1 MSTIEIFILAILQG
15 LTEFL
20 PISSSAHL
28 ILPSAILGWNDQGL
42 AFDVAVHVG
51 TLLAVVLYFRQE
63 VGNMAV
69 AWLGTLKRP
78 ANNNAGKTN
87 QQLFDGQLA
96 WWILFA
102 TIPAGLF
109 GLFGKD
115 FIEAHLRSAL
125 VIASTTIL
133 FGFLLGYADIQAGK
147 RLANQ
152 NKSLEK
158 LGFKG
163 AMLIGLAQA
172 VALIP
177 GTSRSGI
184 TMTIGLMLGLSREN
198 AARFSFLLSIPAI
211 AMAGSYLTLKLV
223 LSTQGVD
230 WFAMVL
236 GGSLSFICAYA
247 CIHYFLI
254 LLGKLGMMPFVIY
267 RLFLGVGLL
276 WFIFAGPL

>member
-1 MSTIEIFILAILQG
+1 MSTIDVFILAIIQG

-28 ILPSAILGWNDQGL
+28 ILPSAILGWQDQGL

-51 TLLAVVLYFRQE
+51 TLLAVVLYFRKE
-63 VGNMAV
+63 VGSMAV
-69 AWLGTLKRP
+69 AWFGTFKGERD
-78 ANNNAGKTN
+78 NFNGK
-87 QQLFDGQLA
+87 LA
-96 WWILFA
+96 WWIIFA

-109 GLFGKD
+109 GLLGKD
-115 FIEAHLRSAL
+115 FIEEHLRSAL
-125 VIASTTIL
+125 VIAATTLL
-133 FGFLLGYADIQAGK
+133 FGFLLGFADIKAK
-147 RLANQ
+147 Q
-152 NKSLEK
+152 NKSIEN

-172 VALIP
+172 IALIP

-211 AMAGSYLTLKLV
+211 AMAGSYLTLKLI
-223 LSTQGVD
+223 LEAGTVD
-230 WFAMVL
+230 WSAMGLGSVL
-236 GGSLSFICAYA
+236 AFVSAYA

-254 LLGKLGMMPFVIY
+254 LVGKVGMMPFVIY
-267 RLFLGVGLL
+267 RLVLGAGLL
-276 WFIFAGPL
+276 WFVLG

>member
-1 MSTIEIFILAILQG
+1 MSTLEIIILALMQG

-28 ILPSAILGWNDQGL
+28 ILPSQILGWQDQGL

-51 TLLAVVLYFRQE
+51 TLLAVMMYFRKE
-63 VGNMAV
+63 VGGMAV
-69 AWLGTLKRP
+69 AWLGTVGVGPEK
-78 ANNNAGKTN
+78 NKTS
-87 QQLFDGQLA
+87 FDGKLA
-96 WWILFA
+96 WWILLA

-115 FIEAHLRSAL
+115 LIEEHLRSAL
-125 VIASTTIL
+125 VIAATTL
-133 FGFLLGYADIQAGK
+133 TFGFLLGFADIKAGK
-147 RLANQ
+147 RTSH
-152 NKSLEK
+152 KPMEK
-158 LGFKG
+158 LGLKG

-223 LSTQGVD
+223 LSTEGVD
-230 WFAMVL
+230 WFAMGL
-236 GGSLSFICAYA
+236 GSLLAFISAYA

-254 LLGKLGMMPFVIY
+254 LLEKLGMMPFVIY
-267 RLFLGVGLL
+267 RLILGVGLL
-276 WFIFAGPL
+276 WFILG

>member
-1 MSTIEIFILAILQG
+1 MSTLEIIILAILQG

-28 ILPSAILGWNDQGL
+28 ILPSQILGWNDQGL

-51 TLLAVVLYFRQE
+51 TLLAVVLYFRRE
-63 VGNMAV
+63 VGSMAV
-69 AWLGTLKRP
+69 AWVGTMRTTKHSQE
-78 ANNNAGKTN
+78 NSFHEN
-87 QQLFDGQLA
+87 FDGKLA

-109 GLFGKD
+109 GLLGKD
-115 FIEAHLRSAL
+115 FIEEHLRSAL
-125 VIASTTIL
+125 VIAATTLL
-133 FGFLLGYADIQAGK
+133 FGFLLGFADVKAAHREK
-147 RLANQ
+147 H
-152 NKSLEK
+152 KSLEE

-172 VALIP
+172 IALIP

-184 TMTIGLMLGLSREN
+184 TMTIGLMLGLSRDN

-211 AMAGSYLTLKLV
+211 AMAGSYLTLKLIT
-223 LSTQGVD
+223 SAEGVD
-230 WFAMVL
+230 WQAIGL
-236 GGSLSFICAYA
+236 GSFLAFISAYA

-254 LLGKLGMMPFVIY
+254 LLNKVGMMPFVIY
-267 RLFLGVGLL
+267 RLILGVGLL
-276 WFIFAGPL
+276 WFVLA

>member
-1 MSTIEIFILAILQG
+1 MTTIEIFILAIMQG

-28 ILPSAILGWNDQGL
+28 ILPSAILGWDDQGL

-51 TLLAVVLYFRQE
+51 TLLAVVLYFRKE

-69 AWLGTLKRP
+69 AWVGSIKGDRD
-78 ANNNAGKTN
+78 N
-87 QQLFDGQLA
+87 FDGKLA
-96 WWILFA
+96 WWIIFA

-115 FIEAHLRSAL
+115 FIEEHLRSAL
-125 VIASTTIL
+125 VIAATTII
-133 FGFLLGYADIQAGK
+133 FGALLGFADVKAG
-147 RLANQ
+147 RRTNEQ
-152 NKSLEK
+152 NVDIEK

-163 AMLIGLAQA
+163 AMLIGIAQA

-184 TMTIGLMLGLSREN
+184 TMTIGLMLGLSRDN

-223 LSTQGVD
+223 LSTEGVD
-230 WFAMVL
+230 WQAIGL
-236 GGSLSFICAYA
+236 GSILAFVSAYA

-254 LLGKLGMMPFVIY
+254 LLEKMGMMPFVIY
-267 RLFLGVGLL
+267 RMILGFGLL
-276 WFIFAGPL
+276 WFVLM

>member
-1 MSTIEIFILAILQG
+1 MSTLEIILLAILQG

-28 ILPSAILGWNDQGL
+28 ILPSAILNWQDQGI

-51 TLLAVVLYFRQE
+51 TLLAVVLYFRKE
-63 VGNMAV
+63 VGSMAV
-69 AWLGTLKRP
+69 AWLGTF
-78 ANNNAGKTN
+78 N
-87 QQLFDGQLA
+87 QKAHGEKSAEQRFDGTLA
-96 WWILFA
+96 WWIIFA

-109 GLFGKD
+109 GLLGKD
-115 FIEAHLRSAL
+115 LIEEYLRSAL
-125 VIASTTIL
+125 VIAITTIL
-133 FGFLLGYADIQAGK
+133 FGVLLGYADIKAGK
-147 RLANQ
+147 RQPNE
-152 NKSLEK
+152 NRSIEN

-184 TMTIGLMLGLSREN
+184 TMTIGLMLGLSRDN

-211 AMAGSYLTLKLV
+211 AMAGSYLTLKLI
-223 LSTQGVD
+223 LASEGVD
-230 WFAMVL
+230 WNAMIFGAIV
-236 GGSLSFICAYA
+236 SFVCAFA

-254 LLGKLGMMPFVIY
+254 LLERLGMMPFVIY
-267 RLFLGVGLL
+267 RLILGIGLL
-276 WFIFAGPL
+276 WFILA

>member
-1 MSTIEIFILAILQG
+1 MTTIEIIILAILQG

-28 ILPSAILGWNDQGL
+28 ILPSAILGWTDQGL

-69 AWLGTLKRP
+69 AWVGTLNRSINK
-78 ANNNAGKTN
+78 NEGKTS
-87 QQLFDGQLA
+87 QQIFDGKLA

-109 GLFGKD
+109 GLLGKD
-115 FIEAHLRSAL
+115 FIEEHLRSAL
-125 VIASTTIL
+125 VIAVTTLL
-133 FGFLLGYADIQAGK
+133 FGVLLGYADIKAGK
-147 RLANQ
+147 RLSNQ
-152 NKSLEK
+152 NKSFEN

-172 VALIP
+172 IALIP

-223 LSTQGVD
+223 LSAEGGD
-230 WFAMVL
+230 WFSMVL
-236 GGSLSFICAYA
+236 GCSLSFICAYA

-254 LLGKLGMMPFVIY
+254 LLNKIGMMPFVIY
-267 RLFLGVGLL
+267 RLLLGIGLL
-276 WFIFAGPL
+276 WFILV